1 MIISAWPLIKV
12 CAQTQDQTNNAYCV
26 ILWSFFDKNGQIVS
40 HQFYFFSWRATLV
53 ACIQNATD
61 IVKGN
66 IFCTEIKI
74 LNSESHEISQK
85 LRKSKC
91 LLFHFFS
98 NKVDQNTIFAKLP
111 SAKWLFLVWLYISA
125 IKSWKVYT

>member
-61 IVKGN
+61 IVN
-66 IFCTEIKI
+66 LASRALKI
-74 LNSESHEISQK
+74 NAPIPDQTNKQTDICRQFLTKTATVLATSSIS
-85 LRKSKC
+85 
-91 LLFHFFS
+91 
-98 NKVDQNTIFAKLP
+98 
-111 SAKWLFLVWLYISA
+111 LVGKQHW
-125 IKSWKVYT
+125 